1 MLSEKVHH
9 NIEVLVKLIG
19 TDGGDGCIQLLGV
32 DISQDLA
39 AVRAIVETCIVGIL
53 RLKEVE
59 LVASVAV
66 NSIESLPITI
76 ALLSIVLSGADL
88 RVDGIDLRLHVVLAK
103 AAFVECLVRLAS
115 ILGPLRRLH

>member
-9 NIEVLVKLIG
+9 NIEVLVKLVG

-39 AVRAIVETCIVGIL
+39 AVRAIIETCIVGIL

-88 RVDGIDLRLHVVLAK
+88 RVDGIDLRLHVVLA
-103 AAFVECLVRLAS
+103 
-115 ILGPLRRLH
+115 